1 MTVLRW
7 VLSLAVGAFL
17 ITFGA
22 MKFFGV
28 AFIFPYIEYKATAAG
43 LPLADLFYP
52 VGNYAV
58 GALEVTAGV
67 LVILPMTR
75 RLGAPL
81 AVVPLLGAVVFHLSP
96 YLGIMTPTDFAD
108 PKPTEALA
116 AGGGFVREN
125 FSTEAAPMLFVIAS
139 VMLGLAI
146 VNLLIQ
152 RRD

>member
-7 VLSLAVGAFL
+7 VLSLAVGGFL
-17 ITFGA
+17 IMFGA
-22 MKFFGV
+22 MKFMGA
-28 AFIFPYIEYKATAAG
+28 AFIFPYIEYKAAAAG

-58 GALEVTAGV
+58 GALELVAGV

-75 RLGAPL
+75 SLGAPL

-96 YLGIMTPTDFAD
+96 YLGIITPVDYAD
-108 PKPTEALA
+108 PKPAEALA

-125 FSTEAAPMLFVIAS
+125 FSAETAPMLFITAS
-139 VMLGLAI
+139 VLLAAAI
-146 VNLLIQ
+146 VNLLI
-152 RRD
+152 RARD